1 MLLTHSDFEKLLET
15 REPTAEELTAI
26 NAYCPM
32 GADPWEASELLRFPM
47 MASNNLIHGS
57 LMAWDETALTTMVA
71 SYPGCP
77 LMIDHEWDRC
87 EKTFGMVYD
96 ALLYSLPRVSEE
108 GMRKLLSK
116 SPNPSE
122 DRAIIERD
130 GYHQVLV
137 FAFVEQSH
145 PGASDVLYG
154 RRANVSIGANFYG
167 KSYCPICNTP
177 YEDKHC
183 EHYPPYMAGWVEE
196 ELLTPY
202 YRRTGKIDS
211 LECSF
216 VFAGNCRQARI
227 LDKNLNAFV
236 MA

>member
-32 GADPWEASELLRFPM
+32 GSDPWEASELLRFPM

-122 DRAIIERD
+122 DRAIIER
-130 GYHQVLV
+130 GFGICFCRAIPPWSLGC
-137 FAFVEQSH
+137 SLR
-145 PGASDVLYG
+145 PASKRFDRRKLLWKILLPHLQYSLRGQTLRALPPVYG
-154 RRANVSIGANFYG
+154 RLGRRGTVNALLSPHWQDRLPRMLFCICG
-167 KSYCPICNTP
+167 KLP
-177 YEDKHC
+177 
-183 EHYPPYMAGWVEE
+183 
-196 ELLTPY
+196 
-202 YRRTGKIDS
+202 TGQNS
-211 LECSF
+211 
-216 VFAGNCRQARI
+216 R
-227 LDKNLNAFV
+227 
-236 MA
+236 